1 MVNVREIAKA
11 FAEGKPYFD
20 GKYMV
25 LKSHLHKYI
34 EDRAIAYVNLN
45 YICTESV
52 PASILIRITSYID
65 SLEREVVY
73 VFINSAPN
81 ASEAVEIFNEVSD
94 CIHDIAGVRITAFTV
109 DNDAVYLS
117 IRGRKYPYREYKNET
132 TIFKRE
138 RSGMYVE
145 VRGYYNRFVLFRDC
159 RECVEYAT
167 IVSELRK
174 RIGKLFE
181 EFKHWYHEL
190 DTEAL
195 ENILG
200 YPVYKRMARL
210 RYTVNSMLNR
220 DVVVENVGMYLWNR
234 TPRGVVA
241 EYKSMARRLE
251 QYVEKVKEIYTLNTL
266 TS

>member
-20 GKYMV
+20 GKYLVM
-25 LKSHLHKYI
+25 KSHFHGYI
-34 EDRAIAYVNLN
+34 EDRVIAYVN
-45 YICTESV
+45 YIGTESV
-52 PASILIRITSYID
+52 PAPILIRITSYID
-65 SLEREVVY
+65 SMEREVVY

-81 ASEAVEIFNEVSD
+81 VSEGVEILNEISD

-117 IRGRKYPYREYKNET
+117 IRGYKYPYREYKNKT

-138 RSGMYVE
+138 RSGMYME
-145 VRGYYNRFVLFRDC
+145 VRGYYNRFALFRDC
-159 RECVEYAT
+159 KECVEYAT

-174 RIGKLFE
+174 RIDKLFN
-181 EFKHWYHEL
+181 EFRQWYYKL
-190 DTEAL
+190 DAEAL

-200 YPVYKRMARL
+200 YPIHRRMARL
-210 RYTVNSMLNR
+210 RYTVKSMLNR

-234 TPRGVVA
+234 TPRGIVA
-241 EYKSMARRLE
+241 EYESMARRLE
-251 QYVEKVKEIYTLNTL
+251 QYVDKAKEIYTLNTL